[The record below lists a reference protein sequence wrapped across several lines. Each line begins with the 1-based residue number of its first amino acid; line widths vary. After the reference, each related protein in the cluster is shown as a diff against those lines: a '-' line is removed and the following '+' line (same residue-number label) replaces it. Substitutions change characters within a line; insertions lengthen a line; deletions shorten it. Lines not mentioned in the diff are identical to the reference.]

1 MEAKPDREI
10 VVQKAM
16 RNASVPSAANIRR
29 WVGRA
34 LGDAPPGEVTV
45 RVVDEAESAHLNERY
60 RRGSGATDVLAF
72 AYVDPAD
79 ADADPAGTDEHP
91 AGTDEHPA
99 GADGNPAGADGD
111 SDGPDAHP
119 GGNPDLAD
127 EERAFGDLVI
137 CAAVVERE
145 AARRGKSLEAHWAH
159 VAVHGALHLVGYDHE
174 EAEQAR
180 VMAGRER
187 ELLEAMGFDD
197 PWADES

>member
-1 MEAKPDREI
+1 MEVKVDREI
-10 VVQKAM
+10 VVQKAV
-16 RNASVPSAANIRR
+16 RSDSVPSATSIRR

-34 LGDAPPGEVTV
+34 LCGAPPGEVTV
-45 RVVDEAESAHLNERY
+45 RVVDEAESAHLNEGY

-72 AYVDPAD
+72 AYGDLSCTD
-79 ADADPAGTDEHP
+79 AGTDGPDAGTDGPDADPAG
-91 AGTDEHPA
+91 
-99 GADGNPAGADGD
+99 
-111 SDGPDAHP
+111 P

-127 EERAFGDLVI
+127 EERVFGDLVI

-159 VAVHGALHLVGYDHE
+159 IAVHGALHLLGYDHD

-180 VMAGRER
+180 VMEDRER

-197 PWADES
+197 PYAEES

>member
-1 MEAKPDREI
+1 MEAKADREI
-10 VVQKAM
+10 VVQKAV
-16 RNASVPSAANIRR
+16 RGASVPSAARIRR

-34 LGDAPPGEVTV
+34 LGEAPPGEVTV

-72 AYVDPAD
+72 AYGDPSV
-79 ADADPAGTDEHP
+79 TDK
-91 AGTDEHPA
+91 
-99 GADGNPAGADGD
+99 GA
-111 SDGPDAHP
+111 DGPDADHADP

-145 AARRGKSLEAHWAH
+145 AARRGKPLEAHWAH
-159 VAVHGALHLVGYDHE
+159 IAVHGALHLLGYDHE

-180 VMAGRER
+180 VMEGRER
-187 ELLEAMGFDD
+187 ELLEAMGFGD
-197 PWADES
+197 PWADE

>member
-1 MEAKPDREI
+1 MEAKVDREI
-10 VVQKAM
+10 VVQKAV
-16 RNASVPSAANIRR
+16 RSDSVPSAASIRR

-34 LGDAPPGEVTV
+34 LGEAPPGEVTV
-45 RVVDEAESAHLNERY
+45 RVVDEAESAHLNEGY

-72 AYVDPAD
+72 AYGDPSCTD
-79 ADADPAGTDEHP
+79 AGTDGPDAGTDGPDSGTDGPDADPAG
-91 AGTDEHPA
+91 
-99 GADGNPAGADGD
+99 
-111 SDGPDAHP
+111 P

-127 EERAFGDLVI
+127 EERVFGDLVI

-159 VAVHGALHLVGYDHE
+159 IAVHGALHLLGYDHA

-180 VMAGRER
+180 VMEGRER

-197 PWADES
+197 PYAEES